1 MRIKSEQFS
10 HLSLHSWCKKYLSIE
25 RNSILHIIIL
35 IGAMGATPSRYEDLS
50 KNVHLGRFCG
60 KESILA
66 NDPFWSMFLS
76 YNIRPPIT
84 RNDQIELDSRLD
96 LSCQQLLV
104 NNLTT
109 GNFGTLIQIALVRI
123 NELLAPV
130 QNQSIISAWQ
140 TYNALF
146 AVRCILKYLIET
158 VGEEQMLNH
167 IEAPQITN
175 EALPYRLTYFIE
187 ALIELITNVPLCE
200 FTYVVHL
207 EAINCLLVLL
217 SVQLFSQTAAE
228 YSKVY
233 RIAMRLNQ
241 HAPAM
246 VCTLLHNFIQ
256 QEHAPPG
263 LLTQQSGG
271 SIVFS
276 IAAGLW
282 NVIRMGIGSSSKNVQ
297 VAHNGIAEDEERKR
311 DTETPLASQSLL
323 LLLVLSNHCTAIQ
336 NPYRNAL
343 FSFIDMQD
351 HTISQGQ
358 VTDTFKFNLNKLY
371 STICKIPNTDEVT
384 LLLYMLLHRN
394 SSVKQDIM
402 RRPDIQLLV
411 TPILQILYHAPNN
424 TSHHIYMSLI
434 ILLILSEDET
444 FNKRIHEITLKGVTW
459 YTERSIS
466 EISLGGLLI
475 LVVIRTIQYN
485 MFKMRD
491 KYLHTNCLAALANM
505 SAQFTSLHPYVSQRL
520 LSLFETLAKKHAR
533 LEAKILEQTQLTTL
547 PPKDSI
553 VLNTTIDTTIDL
565 TINTSKKS
573 VEASTVNVVRNQNL
587 IQDLTILEEVLRMVL
602 EIINSCLTHRLA
614 HNPNLIYTLL
624 YKKDVF
630 QPFRTHSAFQDIV
643 QNIDSVINFFSYKLE
658 QKDQSQLG
666 VTQVLAT
673 IRQGTLEWPRDRLR
687 KFPELKFKYV
697 EEEQPEEFFI
707 PYVWSVVCQG
717 ALLHWN
723 AENIKLFPTN
733 NGEAT
738 IIVC

>member
-1 MRIKSEQFS
+1 
-10 HLSLHSWCKKYLSIE
+10 
-25 RNSILHIIIL
+25 
-35 IGAMGATPSRYEDLS
+35 
-50 KNVHLGRFCG
+50 
-60 KESILA
+60 
-66 NDPFWSMFLS
+66 
-76 YNIRPPIT
+76 
-84 RNDQIELDSRLD
+84 
-96 LSCQQLLV
+96 
-104 NNLTT
+104 
-109 GNFGTLIQIALVRI
+109 
-123 NELLAPV
+123 
-130 QNQSIISAWQ
+130 
-140 TYNALF
+140 
-146 AVRCILKYLIET
+146 
-158 VGEEQMLNH
+158 MLNH
-167 IEAPQITN
+167 IEAPQTAS
-175 EALPYRLTYFIE
+175 EALSTFRLAYFIE
-187 ALIELITNVPLCE
+187 ALIELITDLPLCE

-228 YSKVY
+228 YSTVY
-233 RIAMRLNQ
+233 RIAMHPHLSQ
-241 HAPAM
+241 HAPAV

-282 NVIRMGIGSSSKNVQ
+282 NVIKMGIGSGSKNVQ
-297 VAHNGIAEDEERKR
+297 ISHNGTAEDEEKKR

-323 LLLVLSNHCTAIQ
+323 LLLVLTNHCTATQ

-343 FSFIDMQD
+343 FSFIDMQED
-351 HTISQGQ
+351 YGASQAKA
-358 VTDTFKFNLNKLY
+358 DIFKFNLNKLY

-411 TPILQILYHAPNN
+411 TPILQILYYAPNN

-444 FNKRIHEITLKGVTW
+444 FNKRIHEIMLKGVTW

-533 LEAKILEQTQLTTL
+533 LEAKIQAQT
-547 PPKDSI
+547 I
-553 VLNTTIDTTIDL
+553 VTPDKNNVNNTK
-565 TINTSKKS
+565 INT
-573 VEASTVNVVRNQNL
+573 TVNVKVSKTGKVSNVSTTSTETDENM

-602 EIINSCLTHRLA
+602 EIINSCLTHRLT

-630 QPFRTHSAFQDIV
+630 QPFRTHSAFQDII

-666 VTQVLAT
+666 VSQVLAT
-673 IRQGTLEWPRDRLR
+673 IQQGTSEWPKDRLR

-707 PYVWSVVCQG
+707 PYVWSIVCQG

-723 AENIKLFPTN
+723 AENIKLFSPN
-733 NGEAT
+733 NGEPT

>member
-1 MRIKSEQFS
+1 
-10 HLSLHSWCKKYLSIE
+10 
-25 RNSILHIIIL
+25 
-35 IGAMGATPSRYEDLS
+35 MGTTPSRYEDLS
-50 KNVHLGRFCG
+50 KNVHLEKFCG
-60 KESILA
+60 KQSIPA
-66 NDPFWSMFLS
+66 NDPFWETFLS
-76 YNIRPPIT
+76 YNMRPPIT

-109 GNFGTLIQIALVRI
+109 GNFGTLIQVALSFI
-123 NELLAPV
+123 NELLAPI
-130 QNQSIISAWQ
+130 QNVISAWQ
-140 TYNALF
+140 TYNSLF

-158 VGEEQMLNH
+158 VGEEEMLKH
-167 IEAPQITN
+167 IEAPQTTATN
-175 EALPYRLTYFIE
+175 EALSSFRLEEFVET
-187 ALIELITNVPLCE
+187 LIELITDVPLCD
-200 FTYVVHL
+200 FTYLVHL

-228 YSKVY
+228 YSTVY
-233 RIAMRLNQ
+233 RIAMHAHSSQ
-241 HAPAM
+241 HAPAV

-263 LLTQQSGG
+263 LLTQQPGG

-282 NVIRMGIGSSSKNVQ
+282 NVIRMGIGSGSKNIQ
-297 VAHNGIAEDEERKR
+297 IAHNGAAEDEERKR
-311 DTETPLASQSLL
+311 NTETPLASQSLL
-323 LLLVLSNHCTAIQ
+323 LLLVLTNHCTATE

-343 FSFIDMQD
+343 FSFIDMQED
-351 HTISQGQ
+351 YTTSQ
-358 VTDTFKFNLNKLY
+358 TKASETFKFNLSKLY
-371 STICKIPNTDEVT
+371 NTICKIPNTDEVT

-444 FNKRIHEITLKGVTW
+444 FNKRIHEIMLKGITW

-533 LEAKILEQTQLTTL
+533 LEAKIRTQAQAT
-547 PPKDSI
+547 SAN
-553 VLNTTIDTTIDL
+553 NT
-565 TINTSKKS
+565 N
-573 VEASTVNVVRNQNL
+573 VNVNLSDNVTNGNATGTNQFANADL

-630 QPFRTHSAFQDIV
+630 QPFRMHSAFQDIV

-658 QKDQSQLG
+658 QKDQSQIG
-666 VTQVLAT
+666 VSQVLAT
-673 IRQGTLEWPRDRLR
+673 IQQGTSEWPRDRLR

-707 PYVWSVVCQG
+707 PYVWNVVCQG

-723 AENIKLFPTN
+723 AEHIKLFSPN
-733 NGEAT
+733 NGEPT

>member
-1 MRIKSEQFS
+1 
-10 HLSLHSWCKKYLSIE
+10 
-25 RNSILHIIIL
+25 
-35 IGAMGATPSRYEDLS
+35 MGTTPSRYDDLS
-50 KNVHLGRFCG
+50 KNVYLESFCG
-60 KESILA
+60 KKSILPH
-66 NDPFWSMFLS
+66 DPFWNTFLS
-76 YNIRPPIT
+76 YNMRPPVT
-84 RNDQIELDSRLD
+84 RSDQIELDSRLD
-96 LSCQQLLV
+96 SSCQQLLA
-104 NNLTT
+104 NNLAT
-109 GNFGTLIQIALVRI
+109 GNFGSLIQVALMRAS
-123 NELLAPV
+123 NLLASM
-130 QNQSIISAWQ
+130 QNQKIISAWQ

-146 AVRCILKYLIET
+146 TVRCILKYLIET
-158 VGEEQMLNH
+158 VGEEEMIKH
-167 IEAPQITN
+167 IEAPQLPVPTQSN
-175 EALPYRLTYFIE
+175 SSYRLKDLFEALVDI
-187 ALIELITNVPLCE
+187 ITDVPLCE

-228 YSKVY
+228 YSCIY
-233 RIAMRLNQ
+233 RIAMHSHSSE

-246 VCTLLHNFIQ
+246 VCTLLHNFVQ

-263 LLTQQSGG
+263 LLTQQPGG

-276 IAAGLW
+276 LAAGLW
-282 NVIRMGIGSSSKNVQ
+282 NVITMGMGSSLKNVQ
-297 VAHNGIAEDEERKR
+297 VTSNGTSEEEERKR

-323 LLLVLSNHCTAIQ
+323 LLLVLTNHCTATQ

-343 FSFIDMQD
+343 FTFVDMQED
-351 HTISQGQ
+351 YTTMQAKGA
-358 VTDTFKFNLNKLY
+358 FRFNLNKLY
-371 STICKIPNTDEVT
+371 NTICKIPNTDEVT

-394 SSVKQDIM
+394 SSVKQNIM
-402 RRPDIQLLV
+402 RRSDIQLLV
-411 TPILQILYHAPNN
+411 IPILQILYHAPNN

-444 FNKRIHEITLKGVTW
+444 FNKRIHEIMLKGVSW

-533 LEAKILEQTQLTTL
+533 LETKIRTQ
-547 PPKDSI
+547 PSVSSD
-553 VLNTTIDTTIDL
+553 NTTI
-565 TINTSKKS
+565 
-573 VEASTVNVVRNQNL
+573 TVNGTTANTDL

-624 YKKDVF
+624 YKKDIF
-630 QPFRTHSAFQDIV
+630 QPFRMHSAFQDIV

-666 VTQVLAT
+666 VSQVLST
-673 IRQGTLEWPRDRLR
+673 IQQGTSEWPRDRLR

-707 PYVWSVVCQG
+707 PYVWSVVCQS

-723 AENIKLFPTN
+723 AHT
-733 NGEAT
+733 GEQTT

>member
-1 MRIKSEQFS
+1 
-10 HLSLHSWCKKYLSIE
+10 
-25 RNSILHIIIL
+25 
-35 IGAMGATPSRYEDLS
+35 MGATPSRYEDLS

-60 KESILA
+60 RQSIPT
-66 NDPFWSMFLS
+66 NDPFWSTFLS

-96 LSCQQLLV
+96 SSCQQLLV
-104 NNLTT
+104 NNLIT
-109 GNFGTLIQIALVRI
+109 GNFGTLIQITLIRI

-130 QNQSIISAWQ
+130 QNQNIISAWQ

-146 AVRCILKYLIET
+146 AVRCILKYFIEI

-167 IEAPQITN
+167 IEAPQTTN
-175 EALPYRLTYFIE
+175 DALPSYRLAYFIE
-187 ALIELITNVPLCE
+187 ALIELITDVPLCE

-228 YSKVY
+228 YSTVY
-233 RIAMRLNQ
+233 RIAMHAHLNQ
-241 HAPAM
+241 HAPTM

-282 NVIRMGIGSSSKNVQ
+282 NVIRMGIGSSSKNIQ
-297 VAHNGIAEDEERKR
+297 VTHNGTAEDEEKKR

-323 LLLVLSNHCTAIQ
+323 LLLVLTNHCTTTQ

-343 FSFIDMQD
+343 FSFIDMQED
-351 HTISQGQ
+351 HTISQGKA
-358 VTDTFKFNLNKLY
+358 VDTFKFNLNKLY
-371 STICKIPNTDEVT
+371 NTICKVSNTDEVT

-402 RRPDIQLLV
+402 RRPDIQLLASV

-444 FNKRIHEITLKGVTW
+444 FNKRIHEIMLKGVTW

-533 LEAKILEQTQLTTL
+533 LEARILELTQSTTL
-547 PPKDSI
+547 PSNNSA
-553 VLNTTIDTTIDL
+553 VLDTTVD
-565 TINTSKKS
+565 TINVHTKS
-573 VEASTVNVVRNQNL
+573 GKANASTVSTVTNEDL

-614 HNPNLIYTLL
+614 NNPNLIYTLL

-666 VTQVLAT
+666 VSQVLST

-723 AENIKLFPTN
+723 AENIKLFSPN

>member
-1 MRIKSEQFS
+1 
-10 HLSLHSWCKKYLSIE
+10 
-25 RNSILHIIIL
+25 
-35 IGAMGATPSRYEDLS
+35 MGTTPSRYDDLS
-50 KNVHLGRFCG
+50 KNVYLEKFCG
-60 KESILA
+60 KKCILP
-66 NDPFWSMFLS
+66 NDPFWNTFLS
-76 YNIRPPIT
+76 YNMRPPVT

-96 LSCQQLLV
+96 SSCQQLLI
-104 NNLTT
+104 NNLST
-109 GNFGTLIQIALVRI
+109 GNFGSLIQVALMRAS
-123 NELLAPV
+123 NLLTSM
-130 QNQSIISAWQ
+130 QNQKIISAWQ

-146 AVRCILKYLIET
+146 ALRCILKYLIET
-158 VGEEQMLNH
+158 VGEEEMIKH
-167 IEAPQITN
+167 IEAPQ
-175 EALPYRLTYFIE
+175 LPVPTQSNSSYRLKDLFE
-187 ALIELITNVPLCE
+187 ALIDIVTDVPLCE

-228 YSKVY
+228 YSCIY
-233 RIAMRLNQ
+233 RIAMHSHSSE

-246 VCTLLHNFIQ
+246 VCTLLHNFVQ

-263 LLTQQSGG
+263 LLTQQPGG

-282 NVIRMGIGSSSKNVQ
+282 NVITMGMGSSLKNVQ
-297 VAHNGIAEDEERKR
+297 VTSNGISEEEERKR

-323 LLLVLSNHCTAIQ
+323 LLLVLTNHCTATE

-343 FSFIDMQD
+343 FTFIDMQEGYS
-351 HTISQGQ
+351 TMQAKSA
-358 VTDTFKFNLNKLY
+358 FRFNLNKLY
-371 STICKIPNTDEVT
+371 NTVCKIPNTDEVT

-394 SSVKQDIM
+394 VSIKQDIM

-411 TPILQILYHAPNN
+411 IPILQILYHAPNN

-444 FNKRIHEITLKGVTW
+444 FNKRIHEIMLKGVSW

-533 LEAKILEQTQLTTL
+533 LEAKIRTQ
-547 PPKDSI
+547 PSISSDS
-553 VLNTTIDTTIDL
+553 TTI
-565 TINTSKKS
+565 TINGTT
-573 VEASTVNVVRNQNL
+573 ANTDL

-624 YKKDVF
+624 YKKDIF
-630 QPFRTHSAFQDIV
+630 QPFRMHSAFQDIV

-666 VTQVLAT
+666 VSQVLTT
-673 IRQGTLEWPRDRLR
+673 IQQGTSEWPRDRLR

-707 PYVWSVVCQG
+707 PYVWNVVCQS

-723 AENIKLFPTN
+723 AENIKLFSPHT
-733 NGEAT
+733 GEQTT

>member
-1 MRIKSEQFS
+1 
-10 HLSLHSWCKKYLSIE
+10 
-25 RNSILHIIIL
+25 
-35 IGAMGATPSRYEDLS
+35 MGATPSRYDDLS
-50 KNVHLGRFCG
+50 KNVYLEKFCG
-60 KESILA
+60 KKSILP
-66 NDPFWSMFLS
+66 NDPFWDTFLL
-76 YNIRPPIT
+76 YNIKPPVT

-96 LSCQQLLV
+96 SSCQQLLA

-109 GNFGTLIQIALVRI
+109 GNFGSLIQVALARAS
-123 NELLAPV
+123 NLLASM
-130 QNQSIISAWQ
+130 QNQKITSAWQ
-140 TYNALF
+140 TYQALF
-146 AVRCILKYLIET
+146 AIRCILKYLIET
-158 VGEEQMLNH
+158 VGEEEMVKH
-167 IEAPQITN
+167 IEAPQ
-175 EALPYRLTYFIE
+175 LPVPTQSNSSYRLEDLFETLVDI
-187 ALIELITNVPLCE
+187 ITEVPLSAD

-228 YSKVY
+228 YSCIY
-233 RIAMRLNQ
+233 RIAMHSHYSE
-241 HAPAM
+241 HAPAV
-246 VCTLLHNFIQ
+246 VCTLLHNFVQ

-263 LLTQQSGG
+263 FLTQQPGG

-282 NVIRMGIGSSSKNVQ
+282 NVITMGMGSSLKNVQ
-297 VAHNGIAEDEERKR
+297 VTSNGTSEDEERKR

-323 LLLVLSNHCTAIQ
+323 LLLVLTNHCTATE

-343 FSFIDMQD
+343 FSFVDMQED
-351 HTISQGQ
+351 YSTMQGKN
-358 VTDTFKFNLNKLY
+358 VFAFNLNKLY
-371 STICKIPNTDEVT
+371 STICNIPNTDEVT

-394 SSVKQDIM
+394 SSVKQYIM
-402 RRPDIQLLV
+402 KRPDIQLLV

-444 FNKRIHEITLKGVTW
+444 FNKRIHEIMLKGVSW

-505 SAQFTSLHPYVSQRL
+505 SAQFRSLHPYVSQRL
-520 LSLFETLAKKHAR
+520 LSLFETLAKKHSR
-533 LEAKILEQTQLTTL
+533 LESKIRAQPFVSSDSTT
-547 PPKDSI
+547 
-553 VLNTTIDTTIDL
+553 V
-565 TINTSKKS
+565 TINGTT
-573 VEASTVNVVRNQNL
+573 ANTDL

-624 YKKDVF
+624 YKKDIF
-630 QPFRTHSAFQDIV
+630 QPFRMHTAFQDIV

-666 VTQVLAT
+666 VSQVLNT
-673 IRQGTLEWPRDRLR
+673 IQQGTSEWPRDRLR

-707 PYVWSVVCQG
+707 PYVWSVVCQS
-717 ALLHWN
+717 ALLYWS
-723 AENIKLFPTN
+723 AENIKLFSPNSSEQT
-733 NGEAT
+733 T

>member
-1 MRIKSEQFS
+1 
-10 HLSLHSWCKKYLSIE
+10 
-25 RNSILHIIIL
+25 
-35 IGAMGATPSRYEDLS
+35 MGTTPSRYDDLS
-50 KNVHLGRFCG
+50 KNVYLEKFCG
-60 KESILA
+60 KKSILP
-66 NDPFWSMFLS
+66 NDPFWNTFLS
-76 YNIRPPIT
+76 YNMKPPVT

-96 LSCQQLLV
+96 SSCQQLLV
-104 NNLTT
+104 NNLST
-109 GNFGTLIQIALVRI
+109 GNFGSLIQVALMRAT
-123 NELLAPV
+123 NLLASM
-130 QNQSIISAWQ
+130 QNQKIISAWQ

-146 AVRCILKYLIET
+146 ALRCILKYLIET
-158 VGEEQMLNH
+158 VGEEEMIKH
-167 IEAPQITN
+167 IEAPQ
-175 EALPYRLTYFIE
+175 LPVPTQSNSSYRLKDLFE
-187 ALIELITNVPLCE
+187 ALIDIVTDVPLCE

-228 YSKVY
+228 YSCIY
-233 RIAMRLNQ
+233 RIAMHSHSSE

-246 VCTLLHNFIQ
+246 VCTLLHNFVQ

-263 LLTQQSGG
+263 LLTQQPGG

-282 NVIRMGIGSSSKNVQ
+282 NVITMGMGSSLKNVQ
-297 VAHNGIAEDEERKR
+297 VTSNGTSEEEERKR

-323 LLLVLSNHCTAIQ
+323 LLLVLTNHCTATE

-343 FSFIDMQD
+343 FTFVDMQGYYS
-351 HTISQGQ
+351 TMQAKGA
-358 VTDTFKFNLNKLY
+358 FRFNLNKLY
-371 STICKIPNTDEVT
+371 NAICKIPNTDEVT

-394 SSVKQDIM
+394 ASIKQDIM

-411 TPILQILYHAPNN
+411 IPILQILYHAPNN

-444 FNKRIHEITLKGVTW
+444 FNKRIHEIMLKGVSW

-533 LEAKILEQTQLTTL
+533 LEAKIRTQ
-547 PPKDSI
+547 PSISSDS
-553 VLNTTIDTTIDL
+553 TTI
-565 TINTSKKS
+565 TINGTT
-573 VEASTVNVVRNQNL
+573 ANTDL

-624 YKKDVF
+624 YKKDIF
-630 QPFRTHSAFQDIV
+630 QPFRMHSAFQDIV

-666 VTQVLAT
+666 VTQVLTT
-673 IRQGTLEWPRDRLR
+673 IQQGTSEWPRDRLR

-707 PYVWSVVCQG
+707 PYVWNVVCQS

-723 AENIKLFPTN
+723 AENIKLFSPHT
-733 NGEAT
+733 GEQTT

>member
-1 MRIKSEQFS
+1 
-10 HLSLHSWCKKYLSIE
+10 
-25 RNSILHIIIL
+25 
-35 IGAMGATPSRYEDLS
+35 MGTTPSRYDDLS
-50 KNVHLGRFCG
+50 KNIYLEKFCG
-60 KESILA
+60 KKSILP
-66 NDPFWSMFLS
+66 NDPFWNTFLS
-76 YNIRPPIT
+76 YNMRPPVT

-96 LSCQQLLV
+96 SSCQQLLA
-104 NNLTT
+104 NNIST
-109 GNFGTLIQIALVRI
+109 GNFGSLIQVALMRAS
-123 NELLAPV
+123 NLLAPM
-130 QNQSIISAWQ
+130 QNQKIISAWQ

-158 VGEEQMLNH
+158 VGEEEMIKH
-167 IEAPQITN
+167 IEAPQLPVPTQSN
-175 EALPYRLTYFIE
+175 ASYRLKDLFEALVDI
-187 ALIELITNVPLCE
+187 ITDVPLCE

-228 YSKVY
+228 YSCIY
-233 RIAMRLNQ
+233 RIAMHSHSSE

-246 VCTLLHNFIQ
+246 VCTLLHNFVQ

-263 LLTQQSGG
+263 LLTQQPGG

-282 NVIRMGIGSSSKNVQ
+282 NVITMGMGSSLKNVQ
-297 VAHNGIAEDEERKR
+297 VTSNGTSEEEERKR

-323 LLLVLSNHCTAIQ
+323 LLLVLTNHCTATQ

-343 FSFIDMQD
+343 FTFVDMQED
-351 HTISQGQ
+351 YSTMQGKSA
-358 VTDTFKFNLNKLY
+358 FRFNINKLY
-371 STICKIPNTDEVT
+371 NTICKIPNTDEVT

-402 RRPDIQLLV
+402 RRSDIQLLV

-444 FNKRIHEITLKGVTW
+444 FNKRIHEIMLKGVNW

-533 LEAKILEQTQLTTL
+533 LETKIRTQ
-547 PPKDSI
+547 PSVSSD
-553 VLNTTIDTTIDL
+553 NTTI
-565 TINTSKKS
+565 TINGTT
-573 VEASTVNVVRNQNL
+573 ANTDL

-624 YKKDVF
+624 YKKDIF
-630 QPFRTHSAFQDIV
+630 QPFRMHSAFQDIV

-666 VTQVLAT
+666 VSQVLTT
-673 IRQGTLEWPRDRLR
+673 IQQGTSEWPRDRLR

-707 PYVWSVVCQG
+707 PYVWSVVCQS

-723 AENIKLFPTN
+723 AENIKLFSPHS
-733 NGEAT
+733 GEQTT

>member
-1 MRIKSEQFS
+1 
-10 HLSLHSWCKKYLSIE
+10 
-25 RNSILHIIIL
+25 
-35 IGAMGATPSRYEDLS
+35 MGTTPSRYDDLS
-50 KNVHLGRFCG
+50 KNVHLEKFCG
-60 KESILA
+60 KKSILP
-66 NDPFWSMFLS
+66 NDPFWNTFLS
-76 YNIRPPIT
+76 YNMRPPVT

-96 LSCQQLLV
+96 SSCQQLLV
-104 NNLTT
+104 NNLST
-109 GNFGTLIQIALVRI
+109 GNFGSLIQVALMRAS
-123 NELLAPV
+123 NLLASM
-130 QNQSIISAWQ
+130 QNQKIISAWQ

-146 AVRCILKYLIET
+146 ALRCILKYLIET
-158 VGEEQMLNH
+158 VGEEEMIKH
-167 IEAPQITN
+167 IEAPQ
-175 EALPYRLTYFIE
+175 LPVPTQSNSSYRLKDLFE
-187 ALIELITNVPLCE
+187 ALIDIVTDVPLCE

-228 YSKVY
+228 YSCIY
-233 RIAMRLNQ
+233 RIAMHSHSSE

-246 VCTLLHNFIQ
+246 VCTLLHNFVQ

-263 LLTQQSGG
+263 LLTQQPGG

-282 NVIRMGIGSSSKNVQ
+282 NVITMGMGSSLKNVQ
-297 VAHNGIAEDEERKR
+297 VTSNGTSEEEERKR

-323 LLLVLSNHCTAIQ
+323 LLLVLTNHCTATE

-343 FSFIDMQD
+343 FTFVDMQEGYS
-351 HTISQGQ
+351 TMQTKG
-358 VTDTFKFNLNKLY
+358 TFRFNLNKLY
-371 STICKIPNTDEVT
+371 NTICKIPNTDEVT

-394 SSVKQDIM
+394 ASIKQDIM
-402 RRPDIQLLV
+402 SRPDIQLLV
-411 TPILQILYHAPNN
+411 IPILQILYHAPNN

-444 FNKRIHEITLKGVTW
+444 FNKRIHEIMLKGVSW

-533 LEAKILEQTQLTTL
+533 LEAKIRTQ
-547 PPKDSI
+547 PSI
-553 VLNTTIDTTIDL
+553 SSDNTTI
-565 TINTSKKS
+565 TINGTT
-573 VEASTVNVVRNQNL
+573 ANTDL

-624 YKKDVF
+624 YKKDIF
-630 QPFRTHSAFQDIV
+630 QPFRMHSAFQDIV

-666 VTQVLAT
+666 VSQVLTT
-673 IRQGTLEWPRDRLR
+673 IQQGTSEWPRDRLR

-707 PYVWSVVCQG
+707 PYVWNVVCQS

-723 AENIKLFPTN
+723 AENIKLFSPHT
-733 NGEAT
+733 GEQTT

>member
-1 MRIKSEQFS
+1 M
-10 HLSLHSWCKKYLSIE
+10 
-25 RNSILHIIIL
+25 
-35 IGAMGATPSRYEDLS
+35 
-50 KNVHLGRFCG
+50 
-60 KESILA
+60 
-66 NDPFWSMFLS
+66 
-76 YNIRPPIT
+76 RPPVT

-96 LSCQQLLV
+96 SSCQQLLA
-104 NNLTT
+104 NNLST
-109 GNFGTLIQIALVRI
+109 GNFGSLIQVALLRA
-123 NELLAPV
+123 NNLLAPM
-130 QNQSIISAWQ
+130 QNQKIISAWQ

-158 VGEEQMLNH
+158 IGEEEMIKH
-167 IEAPQITN
+167 IEAPQLPVPTQTN
-175 EALPYRLTYFIE
+175 SCYRLEDFFEALVDI
-187 ALIELITNVPLCE
+187 ITDVPLCE

-228 YSKVY
+228 YSCIY
-233 RIAMRLNQ
+233 RIAMHSHSSE
-241 HAPAM
+241 HAPAI
-246 VCTLLHNFIQ
+246 VCTLLHNFVQ

-263 LLTQQSGG
+263 LLTQQPGG

-282 NVIRMGIGSSSKNVQ
+282 NVITMGMGSSLKNVQ
-297 VAHNGIAEDEERKR
+297 VANNGSSEDEERKR

-323 LLLVLSNHCTAIQ
+323 LLLVLTNHCTATQ

-343 FSFIDMQD
+343 FTFVDMQED
-351 HTISQGQ
+351 YPTMQTKGA
-358 VTDTFKFNLNKLY
+358 FKFNLNKLY
-371 STICKIPNTDEVT
+371 NTICKIPNTDEVT

-394 SSVKQDIM
+394 SNVKQDIM

-444 FNKRIHEITLKGVTW
+444 FNKRIHEIMLKGVSW

-533 LEAKILEQTQLTTL
+533 LEAKIRTQPSVSSDSTT
-547 PPKDSI
+547 
-553 VLNTTIDTTIDL
+553 V
-565 TINTSKKS
+565 
-573 VEASTVNVVRNQNL
+573 TVNGTTANSDL

-624 YKKDVF
+624 YKKDIF

-666 VTQVLAT
+666 VSQVLTT
-673 IRQGTLEWPRDRLR
+673 IQQGTSEWPCDRLR

-707 PYVWSVVCQG
+707 PYVWSVVCQS
-717 ALLHWN
+717 ALLHWS
-723 AENIKLFPTN
+723 AENIKLFSPHS
-733 NGEAT
+733 GEQTT

>member
-1 MRIKSEQFS
+1 
-10 HLSLHSWCKKYLSIE
+10 
-25 RNSILHIIIL
+25 
-35 IGAMGATPSRYEDLS
+35 MGTTPSRYDDLS
-50 KNVHLGRFCG
+50 KNVYLERFCS
-60 KESILA
+60 KKSILP
-66 NDPFWSMFLS
+66 NDPFWNTFLS
-76 YNIRPPIT
+76 YNMRPPVT

-96 LSCQQLLV
+96 SSCQQLLA
-104 NNLTT
+104 NNLST
-109 GNFGTLIQIALVRI
+109 GNFGSLIQVALLRA
-123 NELLAPV
+123 NNLLAPM
-130 QNQSIISAWQ
+130 QNQKIISAWQ

-158 VGEEQMLNH
+158 IGEEEMIKH
-167 IEAPQITN
+167 IEAPQLPVPTQTN
-175 EALPYRLTYFIE
+175 SCYRLEDFFEALVDI
-187 ALIELITNVPLCE
+187 ITDVPLWQ

-228 YSKVY
+228 YSCIY
-233 RIAMRLNQ
+233 RIAMHSHSSE
-241 HAPAM
+241 HAPAI
-246 VCTLLHNFIQ
+246 VCTLLHNFVQ

-263 LLTQQSGG
+263 LLTQQPGG

-282 NVIRMGIGSSSKNVQ
+282 NVITMGMGSSLKNVQ
-297 VAHNGIAEDEERKR
+297 VANNGSSEDEERKR

-323 LLLVLSNHCTAIQ
+323 LLLVLTNHCTATQ

-343 FSFIDMQD
+343 FTFVDMQED
-351 HTISQGQ
+351 YSTMQTKGA
-358 VTDTFKFNLNKLY
+358 FKFNLNKLY
-371 STICKIPNTDEVT
+371 NTICKIPNTDEVT

-394 SSVKQDIM
+394 SNVKQDIM

-444 FNKRIHEITLKGVTW
+444 FNKRIHEIMLKGVSW

-533 LEAKILEQTQLTTL
+533 LEAKIRTQPPVSSDSTT
-547 PPKDSI
+547 
-553 VLNTTIDTTIDL
+553 V
-565 TINTSKKS
+565 
-573 VEASTVNVVRNQNL
+573 TVNGTTANSDL

-624 YKKDVF
+624 YKKDIF

-666 VTQVLAT
+666 VSQVLTT
-673 IRQGTLEWPRDRLR
+673 IQQGTSEWPCDRLR

-707 PYVWSVVCQG
+707 PYVWSVVCQS
-717 ALLHWN
+717 ALLHWS
-723 AENIKLFPTN
+723 AENIKLFSPHS
-733 NGEAT
+733 GEQTT

>member
-1 MRIKSEQFS
+1 
-10 HLSLHSWCKKYLSIE
+10 
-25 RNSILHIIIL
+25 
-35 IGAMGATPSRYEDLS
+35 MGATPSRYDDLS
-50 KNVHLGRFCG
+50 KNVYLEKFCG
-60 KESILA
+60 KKSILP
-66 NDPFWSMFLS
+66 NDPFWDTFLL
-76 YNIRPPIT
+76 YNIKPPVT

-96 LSCQQLLV
+96 SSCQQLLA

-109 GNFGTLIQIALVRI
+109 GNFGSLIQVALARAS
-123 NELLAPV
+123 NLLASM
-130 QNQSIISAWQ
+130 QNQKITSAWQ
-140 TYNALF
+140 TYQALF
-146 AVRCILKYLIET
+146 AIRCVLKYLIET
-158 VGEEQMLNH
+158 VGEEEMVKH
-167 IEAPQITN
+167 IEAPQ
-175 EALPYRLTYFIE
+175 LPVPTQSNSSYRLEDLFETLVDI
-187 ALIELITNVPLCE
+187 ITEVPLSAD

-228 YSKVY
+228 YSCIY
-233 RIAMRLNQ
+233 RIAMHSHYSE
-241 HAPAM
+241 HAPAV
-246 VCTLLHNFIQ
+246 VCTLLHNFVQ

-263 LLTQQSGG
+263 FLTQQPGG

-282 NVIRMGIGSSSKNVQ
+282 NVITMGMGSSLKNVQ
-297 VAHNGIAEDEERKR
+297 VTSNGTSEDEERKR

-323 LLLVLSNHCTAIQ
+323 LLLVLTNHCTATE

-343 FSFIDMQD
+343 FSFVDMQED
-351 HTISQGQ
+351 YSTMQGKN
-358 VTDTFKFNLNKLY
+358 VFAFNLNKLY
-371 STICKIPNTDEVT
+371 STICNIPNTDEVT

-394 SSVKQDIM
+394 SSVKQYIM
-402 RRPDIQLLV
+402 KRPDIQLLV

-444 FNKRIHEITLKGVTW
+444 FNKRIHEIMLKGVSW

-505 SAQFTSLHPYVSQRL
+505 SAQFRSLHPYVSQRL
-520 LSLFETLAKKHAR
+520 LSLFETLAKKHSR
-533 LEAKILEQTQLTTL
+533 LESKIRAQPFVSSDSTT
-547 PPKDSI
+547 
-553 VLNTTIDTTIDL
+553 V
-565 TINTSKKS
+565 TINGTT
-573 VEASTVNVVRNQNL
+573 ANTDL

-602 EIINSCLTHRLA
+602 EIINSCLTYRLA

-624 YKKDVF
+624 YKKDIF
-630 QPFRTHSAFQDIV
+630 QPFRMHTAFQDIV
-643 QNIDSVINFFSYKLE
+643 QNIDSVINFFSHKLE

-666 VTQVLAT
+666 VSQVLNT
-673 IRQGTLEWPRDRLR
+673 IQQGTSEWPRDRLR

-707 PYVWSVVCQG
+707 PYVWSVVCQS
-717 ALLHWN
+717 ALLYWS
-723 AENIKLFPTN
+723 AENIKLFSPNSSEQT
-733 NGEAT
+733 T

>member
-1 MRIKSEQFS
+1 
-10 HLSLHSWCKKYLSIE
+10 
-25 RNSILHIIIL
+25 
-35 IGAMGATPSRYEDLS
+35 MGTTPSRYDDLS
-50 KNVHLGRFCG
+50 KNVYLEKFCG
-60 KESILA
+60 KKSILP
-66 NDPFWSMFLS
+66 NDPFWNTFLS
-76 YNIRPPIT
+76 YNMRPPVT

-96 LSCQQLLV
+96 SSCQQLLV
-104 NNLTT
+104 NNLST
-109 GNFGTLIQIALVRI
+109 GNFGSLIQVALMRAS
-123 NELLAPV
+123 NLLASM
-130 QNQSIISAWQ
+130 QNQKIISAWQ

-146 AVRCILKYLIET
+146 ALRCILKYLIET
-158 VGEEQMLNH
+158 VGEEEMIKH
-167 IEAPQITN
+167 IEAPQ
-175 EALPYRLTYFIE
+175 LPVPTQSNSSYRLKDLFE
-187 ALIELITNVPLCE
+187 ALIDIVTDVPLCE

-228 YSKVY
+228 YSCIY
-233 RIAMRLNQ
+233 RIAMHSHSSE

-246 VCTLLHNFIQ
+246 VCTLLHNFVQ

-263 LLTQQSGG
+263 LLTQQPGG

-282 NVIRMGIGSSSKNVQ
+282 NVITMGMGSSLKNVQ
-297 VAHNGIAEDEERKR
+297 VTSNGTSEEEERKR

-323 LLLVLSNHCTAIQ
+323 LLLVLTNHCTATE

-343 FSFIDMQD
+343 FTFVDMQEGYS
-351 HTISQGQ
+351 TMQAKGA
-358 VTDTFKFNLNKLY
+358 FRFNLNKLY
-371 STICKIPNTDEVT
+371 NTICKIPNTDEVT

-394 SSVKQDIM
+394 ASIKQDIM

-411 TPILQILYHAPNN
+411 IPILQILYHAPNN

-444 FNKRIHEITLKGVTW
+444 FNKRIHEIMLKGVSW

-533 LEAKILEQTQLTTL
+533 LEAKIRTQ
-547 PPKDSI
+547 PPISSD
-553 VLNTTIDTTIDL
+553 NTTI
-565 TINTSKKS
+565 TINGTT
-573 VEASTVNVVRNQNL
+573 ANTDL

-624 YKKDVF
+624 YKKDIF
-630 QPFRTHSAFQDIV
+630 QPFRMHSAFQDIV

-666 VTQVLAT
+666 VSQVLTT
-673 IRQGTLEWPRDRLR
+673 IQQGTSEWPRDRLR

-707 PYVWSVVCQG
+707 PYVWNVVCQS

-723 AENIKLFPTN
+723 AENIKLFSPHT
-733 NGEAT
+733 GEQTT

>member
-1 MRIKSEQFS
+1 
-10 HLSLHSWCKKYLSIE
+10 
-25 RNSILHIIIL
+25 
-35 IGAMGATPSRYEDLS
+35 MGGTPSRYDDLS
-50 KNVHLGRFCG
+50 KNIHLERFCG
-60 KESILA
+60 KESISL
-66 NDPFWSMFLS
+66 NDPFWDTFLS
-76 YNIRPPIT
+76 FTMRPPVT

-96 LSCQQLLV
+96 SFCQQLLA
-104 NNLTT
+104 NNLST
-109 GNFGTLIQIALVRI
+109 GNFGTLIEVAVRSV
-123 NELLAPV
+123 NSLCEVP
-130 QNQSIISAWQ
+130 QSQRFIIAWQ

-146 AVRCILKYLIET
+146 VTRCILKYLVET
-158 VGEEQMLNH
+158 VGEEEMIKH
-167 IEAPQITN
+167 IEAPEYVQTYSDPSHRL
-175 EALPYRLTYFIE
+175 EDLLGALVNIIIYI
-187 ALIELITNVPLCE
+187 PLCE
-200 FTYVVHL
+200 FTYIVHL
-207 EAINCLLVLL
+207 EAINCFLVLL
-217 SVQLFSQTAAE
+217 SVQLFSQIAAE
-228 YSKVY
+228 YSCIY
-233 RIAMRLNQ
+233 RIVMQSFYEKQYVRSI
-241 HAPAM
+241 
-246 VCTLLHNFIQ
+246 VCKLLHNFVQ
-256 QEHAPPG
+256 QEHALPG

-282 NVIRMGIGSSSKNVQ
+282 NVITMGMGSSLKNVQ
-297 VAHNGIAEDEERKR
+297 VTSNGTSEEEDRKC
-311 DTETPLASQSLL
+311 DTKTPLASQSLL
-323 LLLVLSNHCTAIQ
+323 LLLILTNHCTAKQ
-336 NPYRNAL
+336 NPYRIAL
-343 FSFIDMQD
+343 FTFADTQNDYSIMYEEN
-351 HTISQGQ
+351 
-358 VTDTFKFNLNKLY
+358 TFKFNFNKLY

-394 SSVKQDIM
+394 PNVKQYIM

-444 FNKRIHEITLKGVTW
+444 FNKRIHEIMLKGVNW

-520 LSLFETLAKKHAR
+520 LSLFETLAKKHVK
-533 LEAKILEQTQLTTL
+533 LEAKIRAQPQISS
-547 PPKDSI
+547 DSTI
-553 VLNTTIDTTIDL
+553 V
-565 TINTSKKS
+565 
-573 VEASTVNVVRNQNL
+573 TVNGTIANTDL

-602 EIINSCLTHRLA
+602 EIINSCLTYRLA
-614 HNPNLIYTLL
+614 QNPNLIYTLL
-624 YKKDVF
+624 YKKDIF

-643 QNIDSVINFFSYKLE
+643 QNIDSVINYFSYKLE

-666 VTQVLAT
+666 VSQVLTT
-673 IRQGTLEWPRDRLR
+673 IQQGTSEWPRDRLR

-707 PYVWSVVCQG
+707 PYVWNVVCQS
-717 ALLHWN
+717 ALLHWS
-723 AENIKLFPTN
+723 AENIKLFSPHS
-733 NGEAT
+733 GEQTT

>member
-1 MRIKSEQFS
+1 
-10 HLSLHSWCKKYLSIE
+10 
-25 RNSILHIIIL
+25 
-35 IGAMGATPSRYEDLS
+35 MGATPSRYDDLS
-50 KNVHLGRFCG
+50 KNIYLERFCG
-60 KESILA
+60 KKSILP
-66 NDPFWSMFLS
+66 NDPFWDTFLS
-76 YNIRPPIT
+76 YNLRPPVT

-96 LSCQQLLV
+96 SSCQHLLA

-109 GNFGTLIQIALVRI
+109 GNFGSLIQVTVMYAS
-123 NELLAPV
+123 NLLEPV
-130 QNQSIISAWQ
+130 ENQKIISAWQ

-158 VGEEQMLNH
+158 VGEEEMIKH
-167 IEAPQITN
+167 IEAPQIPVSTQPN
-175 EALPYRLTYFIE
+175 SSYRLEDLFEALVDV
-187 ALIELITNVPLCE
+187 ITDVPLCE

-228 YSKVY
+228 YSCIY
-233 RIAMRLNQ
+233 RIAMHSLSSE

-246 VCTLLHNFIQ
+246 VCTLLHNFVQ

-263 LLTQQSGG
+263 LLTQQPGG

-282 NVIRMGIGSSSKNVQ
+282 NVITMGMGSGLKTVQ
-297 VAHNGIAEDEERKR
+297 VTSNGTSEEEERKR

-323 LLLVLSNHCTAIQ
+323 LLLVLTNHCTAIR

-343 FSFIDMQD
+343 FTFVDMREEYSTMQAK
-351 HTISQGQ
+351 SA
-358 VTDTFKFNLNKLY
+358 FRFNLNKLY
-371 STICKIPNTDEVT
+371 NTICKIPNTDEVI

-444 FNKRIHEITLKGVTW
+444 FNKRIHEIMLKGVTW

-466 EISLGGLLI
+466 KISLGGLLI

-533 LEAKILEQTQLTTL
+533 LETKIRTQSSVSSDSTT
-547 PPKDSI
+547 
-553 VLNTTIDTTIDL
+553 V
-565 TINTSKKS
+565 
-573 VEASTVNVVRNQNL
+573 TVNGTTTNTDL

-624 YKKDVF
+624 YKKDIF

-666 VTQVLAT
+666 VSQVLTT
-673 IRQGTLEWPRDRLR
+673 IQQGTSEWPRDRLR

-707 PYVWSVVCQG
+707 PYVWSVVCQS
-717 ALLHWN
+717 ALLHWS
-723 AENIKLFPTN
+723 AENIKLFSPHS
-733 NGEAT
+733 GEQTT

>member
-1 MRIKSEQFS
+1 
-10 HLSLHSWCKKYLSIE
+10 
-25 RNSILHIIIL
+25 
-35 IGAMGATPSRYEDLS
+35 MGTTPSRYEELS
-50 KNVHLGRFCG
+50 KNVHLEKFCG
-60 KESILA
+60 KQRILLT
-66 NDPFWSMFLS
+66 DPFWETFLS
-76 YNIRPPIT
+76 YNMRPPIT

-96 LSCQQLLV
+96 ISCQQLLV

-109 GNFGTLIQIALVRI
+109 GNFGILIQFALMRI
-123 NELLAPV
+123 NDLLAPV
-130 QNQSIISAWQ
+130 HNQNIISAWQ
-140 TYNALF
+140 TYNVLF
-146 AVRCILKYLIET
+146 AVRCILKYLVET
-158 VGEEQMLNH
+158 VGEEQMLIH
-167 IEAPQITN
+167 IEAPQNVTMN
-175 EALPYRLTYFIE
+175 EQSMMSSDRLEEFFET
-187 ALIELITNVPLCE
+187 LIELITDVPLCE
-200 FTYVVHL
+200 FTYIVHL

-228 YSKVY
+228 YSAVY
-233 RIAMRLNQ
+233 RIAMHAHSSTCSQ
-241 HAPAM
+241 HAPAV

-263 LLTQQSGG
+263 LLTQQPGG
-271 SIVFS
+271 GIVFS

-282 NVIRMGIGSSSKNVQ
+282 NVIRMGMGSGSKNIQ
-297 VAHNGIAEDEERKR
+297 IAHNGATEDEEKKR

-323 LLLVLSNHCTAIQ
+323 LLLVLTNHCTSME

-343 FSFIDMQD
+343 FSFIDMQED
-351 HTISQGQ
+351 YNMTQ
-358 VTDTFKFNLNKLY
+358 TKRADAFKFNLNKMY
-371 STICKIPNTDEVT
+371 NTICKIPNTDEVT

-444 FNKRIHEITLKGVTW
+444 FNKRIHEIMLKGVTW

-533 LEAKILEQTQLTTL
+533 LEAKIRTQPAIST
-547 PPKDSI
+547 DS
-553 VLNTTIDTTIDL
+553 
-565 TINTSKKS
+565 S
-573 VEASTVNVVRNQNL
+573 STVVTVNGAVANTDL

-666 VTQVLAT
+666 VSQVLAT
-673 IRQGTLEWPRDRLR
+673 IQQGTLEWPRDRLR

-717 ALLHWN
+717 ALLHWS
-723 AENIKLFPTN
+723 AENIKLFSPN
-733 NGEAT
+733 NGETT

>member
-1 MRIKSEQFS
+1 MSYWRLYKIK
-10 HLSLHSWCKKYLSIE
+10 K
-25 RNSILHIIIL
+25 
-35 IGAMGATPSRYEDLS
+35 
-50 KNVHLGRFCG
+50 
-60 KESILA
+60 
-66 NDPFWSMFLS
+66 
-76 YNIRPPIT
+76 
-84 RNDQIELDSRLD
+84 
-96 LSCQQLLV
+96 
-104 NNLTT
+104 
-109 GNFGTLIQIALVRI
+109 TLIS
-123 NELLAPV
+123 
-130 QNQSIISAWQ
+130 SIISAWQ

-146 AVRCILKYLIET
+146 AVRCILKYLIEI

-167 IEAPQITN
+167 IEAPQSAS
-175 EALPYRLTYFIE
+175 EALPTYRLAYFIE
-187 ALIELITNVPLCE
+187 ALIELITDVPLCE

-228 YSKVY
+228 YSSIY
-233 RIAMRLNQ
+233 RIAMHAHLNQ
-241 HAPAM
+241 HAPVM

-282 NVIRMGIGSSSKNVQ
+282 NVIRMGIGSSSKNIQ
-297 VAHNGIAEDEERKR
+297 VTHNGTAEDEEKKR

-323 LLLVLSNHCTAIQ
+323 LLLVLTNHCTATQ

-343 FSFIDMQD
+343 FSFVDMQED
-351 HTISQGQ
+351 VTVSQGKA
-358 VTDTFKFNLNKLY
+358 DTFKFNLNKLY
-371 STICKIPNTDEVT
+371 NTICKIPNTDEVT

-444 FNKRIHEITLKGVTW
+444 FNKRIHEIMLKGVTW

-533 LEAKILEQTQLTTL
+533 LEARILEMTQSTTL
-547 PPKDSI
+547 SPKNSLVDTAI
-553 VLNTTIDTTIDL
+553 NTTINVTIDAD
-565 TINTSKKS
+565 TGKCNASAVNTVSHQ
-573 VEASTVNVVRNQNL
+573 EL

-602 EIINSCLTHRLA
+602 EIINSCLTHRIA

-666 VTQVLAT
+666 VSQVLAT
-673 IRQGTLEWPRDRLR
+673 IRQGTSEWPRDRLR

-723 AENIKLFPTN
+723 AENIKLFSPN
-733 NGEAT
+733 NSEAT

>member
-1 MRIKSEQFS
+1 
-10 HLSLHSWCKKYLSIE
+10 
-25 RNSILHIIIL
+25 
-35 IGAMGATPSRYEDLS
+35 MGATPSRYEDLS
-50 KNVHLGRFCG
+50 KNVHLARFCG
-60 KESILA
+60 KQSISS
-66 NDPFWSMFLS
+66 NDPFWSTFLS

-96 LSCQQLLV
+96 SSCQQLLV
-104 NNLTT
+104 NNLVT
-109 GNFGTLIQIALVRI
+109 GNFGTLIQITLIRI

-130 QNQSIISAWQ
+130 QNQNIISAWQ
-140 TYNALF
+140 TYNGLF
-146 AVRCILKYLIET
+146 AVRCVLKYLIET
-158 VGEEQMLNH
+158 VGEEEMLNH
-167 IEAPQITN
+167 IEAPQTTN
-175 EALPYRLTYFIE
+175 EALPSYRLAYFIE
-187 ALIELITNVPLCE
+187 ALIELITDVPLCE

-228 YSKVY
+228 YSTVY
-233 RIAMRLNQ
+233 RIAMHALNQ
-241 HAPAM
+241 HAPTM
-246 VCTLLHNFIQ
+246 VCTLLHNFVQ

-282 NVIRMGIGSSSKNVQ
+282 NVIRMGIGSGSKNIQ
-297 VAHNGIAEDEERKR
+297 VAHNGIAEEEEKKR

-323 LLLVLSNHCTAIQ
+323 LLLVLTNHCTATQ

-343 FSFIDMQD
+343 FSFIDMQED
-351 HTISQGQ
+351 HTISQEKT
-358 VTDTFKFNLNKLY
+358 TDTFKFNLNKLY
-371 STICKIPNTDEVT
+371 NTICKIPNTDEVT

-394 SSVKQDIM
+394 SSVKHDIM

-444 FNKRIHEITLKGVTW
+444 FNKRIHEIMLKGITW

-533 LEAKILEQTQLTTL
+533 LEARILEQTQATTV
-547 PPKDSI
+547 PSKDTI
-553 VLNTTIDTTIDL
+553 VLNTANDAIINV
-565 TINTSKKS
+565 TINNTAKISN
-573 VEASTVNVVRNQNL
+573 ASTVSTVTNEDL

-630 QPFRTHSAFQDIV
+630 QSFRTHSAFQDIV

-658 QKDQSQLG
+658 QKDQSQIG
-666 VTQVLAT
+666 VSQVLAT

-723 AENIKLFPTN
+723 AENIKLFSPN
-733 NGEAT
+733 NGEPT

>member
-1 MRIKSEQFS
+1 
-10 HLSLHSWCKKYLSIE
+10 
-25 RNSILHIIIL
+25 
-35 IGAMGATPSRYEDLS
+35 MGATPSRNDDLS
-50 KNVHLGRFCG
+50 KNVYLERFCG
-60 KESILA
+60 KKSILP
-66 NDPFWSMFLS
+66 NDPFWDTFLS
-76 YNIRPPIT
+76 YNMRPPIT

-96 LSCQQLLV
+96 SSCQQLLA

-109 GNFGTLIQIALVRI
+109 GNFGSLIQVALTRAS
-123 NELLAPV
+123 NLLTPT
-130 QNQSIISAWQ
+130 QNQKIISAWQ

-158 VGEEQMLNH
+158 VGEEEMIKH
-167 IEAPQITN
+167 IEAPQLPVPTQIN
-175 EALPYRLTYFIE
+175 SSYRLEDFYEALGDI
-187 ALIELITNVPLCE
+187 ITDVPLCE

-228 YSKVY
+228 YSSIY
-233 RIAMRLNQ
+233 RIAMHSHSSE

-246 VCTLLHNFIQ
+246 VCTLLHNFVQ

-263 LLTQQSGG
+263 LLTQQAGG

-282 NVIRMGIGSSSKNVQ
+282 NVITMGMGSSLKNVQ
-297 VAHNGIAEDEERKR
+297 VTNNNSSEAEEKKR

-323 LLLVLSNHCTAIQ
+323 LLLVLTNHCTATQ

-343 FSFIDMQD
+343 FSFVDMQED
-351 HTISQGQ
+351 YSAIQAKGA
-358 VTDTFKFNLNKLY
+358 FRFNLNKLY
-371 STICKIPNTDEVT
+371 NTICKIPNTDEVT

-444 FNKRIHEITLKGVTW
+444 FNKRIHEIMLRGVSW

-520 LSLFETLAKKHAR
+520 LSLFETLAKKHVR
-533 LEAKILEQTQLTTL
+533 LEAKIQAQPTVPPPESTAVAVNGTTANS
-547 PPKDSI
+547 D
-553 VLNTTIDTTIDL
+553 
-565 TINTSKKS
+565 
-573 VEASTVNVVRNQNL
+573 L

-602 EIINSCLTHRLA
+602 EIINSCLTYRLA

-624 YKKDVF
+624 YKKDIF
-630 QPFRTHSAFQDIV
+630 QPFRTHTAFQDIV

-666 VTQVLAT
+666 VSQVLTT
-673 IRQGTLEWPRDRLR
+673 IQQGTSEWPRDRLR

-707 PYVWSVVCQG
+707 PYVWSVVCQS
-717 ALLHWN
+717 ALLHWS
-723 AENIKLFPTN
+723 AENIKLFSPSNSDQT
-733 NGEAT
+733 T
-738 IIVC
+738 IIVCLY

>member
-1 MRIKSEQFS
+1 
-10 HLSLHSWCKKYLSIE
+10 
-25 RNSILHIIIL
+25 
-35 IGAMGATPSRYEDLS
+35 MGATPSRYEDLS

-60 KESILA
+60 RQSIPT
-66 NDPFWSMFLS
+66 NDPFWSTFLS

-96 LSCQQLLV
+96 SSCQQLLV
-104 NNLTT
+104 NNLIT
-109 GNFGTLIQIALVRI
+109 GNFGTLIQITLIRI

-130 QNQSIISAWQ
+130 QNQNIISAWQ

-146 AVRCILKYLIET
+146 AVRCILKYFIEI

-167 IEAPQITN
+167 IEAPQTTN
-175 EALPYRLTYFIE
+175 DALPSYRLAYFIE
-187 ALIELITNVPLCE
+187 ALIELITDVPLCE

-228 YSKVY
+228 YSTVY
-233 RIAMRLNQ
+233 RIAMHAHLNQ
-241 HAPAM
+241 HAPTM

-282 NVIRMGIGSSSKNVQ
+282 NVIRMGIGSSSKNIQ
-297 VAHNGIAEDEERKR
+297 VTHNGTAEDEEKKR

-323 LLLVLSNHCTAIQ
+323 LLLVLTNHCTATQ

-343 FSFIDMQD
+343 FSFIDMQED
-351 HTISQGQ
+351 HTISQGKA
-358 VTDTFKFNLNKLY
+358 VDTFKFNLNKLY
-371 STICKIPNTDEVT
+371 NTICKVPNTDEVT

-394 SSVKQDIM
+394 SS
-402 RRPDIQLLV
+402 V

-444 FNKRIHEITLKGVTW
+444 FNKRIHEIMLKGVTW

-533 LEAKILEQTQLTTL
+533 LEARILELTQSTTL
-547 PPKDSI
+547 PSNNSV
-553 VLNTTIDTTIDL
+553 VLDTTVDTTINVH
-565 TINTSKKS
+565 TKS
-573 VEASTVNVVRNQNL
+573 GKANASTVSTVTNEDL

-666 VTQVLAT
+666 VSQVLST

-723 AENIKLFPTN
+723 AENIKLFSPN

>member
-1 MRIKSEQFS
+1 
-10 HLSLHSWCKKYLSIE
+10 
-25 RNSILHIIIL
+25 
-35 IGAMGATPSRYEDLS
+35 MGTTPSRYEDLS
-50 KNVHLGRFCG
+50 KNVHLEKFCG
-60 KESILA
+60 KQSILT
-66 NDPFWSMFLS
+66 DDSFWNTFLS
-76 YNIRPPIT
+76 YNMRPPIT

-96 LSCQQLLV
+96 LSCQRLLV

-109 GNFGTLIQIALVRI
+109 GNFGTLIQVALMRI

-130 QNQSIISAWQ
+130 QNQNIISAWQ

-158 VGEEQMLNH
+158 VGEEQMLKH
-167 IEAPQITN
+167 IEAPLTTATH
-175 EALPYRLTYFIE
+175 EAMSSYRLEEFFE
-187 ALIELITNVPLCE
+187 ALIELITDVPLCE

-228 YSKVY
+228 YSAVY
-233 RIAMRLNQ
+233 RIAMHAHSSSCSQ
-241 HAPAM
+241 HAPAV

-263 LLTQQSGG
+263 LLTQQPGG
-271 SIVFS
+271 GIVFS

-282 NVIRMGIGSSSKNVQ
+282 NVIRMGMGSGLKNVQ
-297 VAHNGIAEDEERKR
+297 IAHNGATEDEEKKR

-323 LLLVLSNHCTAIQ
+323 LLLVLTNHCTAIQ
-336 NPYRNAL
+336 NPYRSAL
-343 FSFIDMQD
+343 FSFIDMQED
-351 HTISQGQ
+351 YNTSLTKGA
-358 VTDTFKFNLNKLY
+358 DAFKFNLDKLY
-371 STICKIPNTDEVT
+371 STICKIPNTDQVT

-444 FNKRIHEITLKGVTW
+444 FNKRIHEI
-459 YTERSIS
+459 
-466 EISLGGLLI
+466 
-475 LVVIRTIQYN
+475 
-485 MFKMRD
+485 D

-533 LEAKILEQTQLTTL
+533 LEAKIRTQPTTL
-547 PPKDSI
+547 ADST
-553 VLNTTIDTTIDL
+553 VVTVNGA
-565 TINTSKKS
+565 
-573 VEASTVNVVRNQNL
+573 VASTDL

-624 YKKDVF
+624 YKRDVF

-658 QKDQSQLG
+658 QKDQSQIG
-666 VTQVLAT
+666 VSQVLAT
-673 IRQGTLEWPRDRLR
+673 IQQGTLEWPRDRLR

-717 ALLHWN
+717 ALLHWS
-723 AENIKLFPTN
+723 AENIKLFSPN
-733 NGEAT
+733 NGETT

>member
-1 MRIKSEQFS
+1 
-10 HLSLHSWCKKYLSIE
+10 
-25 RNSILHIIIL
+25 
-35 IGAMGATPSRYEDLS
+35 MGTTPSRYDDLS
-50 KNVHLGRFCG
+50 KNVYLEKFCG
-60 KESILA
+60 KKSILP
-66 NDPFWSMFLS
+66 NDPFWNTFLS
-76 YNIRPPIT
+76 YNMKPPVT

-96 LSCQQLLV
+96 SSCQQLLV
-104 NNLTT
+104 NNLST
-109 GNFGTLIQIALVRI
+109 GNFGSLIQVALMRAS
-123 NELLAPV
+123 NLLASM
-130 QNQSIISAWQ
+130 QNQKIISAWQ

-146 AVRCILKYLIET
+146 ALRCILKYLIET
-158 VGEEQMLNH
+158 VGEEEMIKH
-167 IEAPQITN
+167 IEAPQ
-175 EALPYRLTYFIE
+175 LPVPTQSNSSYRLKDLFE
-187 ALIELITNVPLCE
+187 ALIDIVTDVPLCE

-228 YSKVY
+228 YSCIY
-233 RIAMRLNQ
+233 RIAMHSHSSE

-246 VCTLLHNFIQ
+246 VCTLLHNFVQ

-263 LLTQQSGG
+263 LLTQQPGG

-282 NVIRMGIGSSSKNVQ
+282 NVITMGMGSSLKNVQ
-297 VAHNGIAEDEERKR
+297 VTSNGTSEEEERKR

-323 LLLVLSNHCTAIQ
+323 LLLVLTNHCTATE

-343 FSFIDMQD
+343 FTFVDMQEGY
-351 HTISQGQ
+351 TTMQAKGA
-358 VTDTFKFNLNKLY
+358 FRFNLNKLY
-371 STICKIPNTDEVT
+371 NAICKIPNTDEVT

-394 SSVKQDIM
+394 ASIKQDIM

-411 TPILQILYHAPNN
+411 IPILQILYHAPNN

-444 FNKRIHEITLKGVTW
+444 FNKRIHEIMLKGVSW

-533 LEAKILEQTQLTTL
+533 LEAKIRTQ
-547 PPKDSI
+547 PSISSDS
-553 VLNTTIDTTIDL
+553 TTI
-565 TINTSKKS
+565 TINGTT
-573 VEASTVNVVRNQNL
+573 ANTDL

-624 YKKDVF
+624 YKKDIF
-630 QPFRTHSAFQDIV
+630 QPFRMHSAFQDIV

-666 VTQVLAT
+666 VTQVLTT
-673 IRQGTLEWPRDRLR
+673 IQQGTSEWPRDRLR

-707 PYVWSVVCQG
+707 PYVWNVVCQG

-723 AENIKLFPTN
+723 AENIKLFSPHT
-733 NGEAT
+733 GEQTT